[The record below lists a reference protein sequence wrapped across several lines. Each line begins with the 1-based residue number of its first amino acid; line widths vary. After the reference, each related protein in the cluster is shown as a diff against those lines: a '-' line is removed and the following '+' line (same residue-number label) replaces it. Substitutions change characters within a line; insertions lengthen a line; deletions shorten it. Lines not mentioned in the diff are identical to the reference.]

1 VLYWHMETKDP
12 LSNPELAKIRA
23 ERSYKNHDIITG
35 RATALPNYEQKIK
48 DFFEEHLHEDEEIR
62 FVLEGSGYFDVR
74 DTFDPRERWIRI
86 EVNAGDMIVLPAGIW
101 HRFTLDSNNYIRA
114 MRLFQDLPKW
124 QCHNRVSGPHLETL
138 AARSCYKAG
147 LADVMSTGAA
157 RYDPAAFARQQSAK
171 AGPPPVAVAP
181 SLATTDGVNGRSYVV
196 ADGARALAAYPHV
209 RRAGGLLFVAGLS
222 SRRND
227 NTHRG
232 AVLAADGRWQLDIA
246 EQTAGCLDNLRT
258 LLRAAD
264 ADLDHLVDLTC
275 FLTDM
280 KHYDGFN
287 KVYNTY
293 FHAASGP
300 TRTTVAVHQ
309 LPHPNL
315 LVEIKAIAVAPAV
328 AACSSVRMS

>member
-1 VLYWHMETKDP
+1 MVPSSVLDRLGVLYWHMDTKEP
-12 LSNPELAKIRA
+12 LSNPELTKIRA
-23 ERSYKNHDIITG
+23 DRSYKNHDIIAVS
-35 RATALPNYEQKIK
+35 ATALPNYEQKIK

-124 QCHNRVSGPHLETL
+124 QCHNRVSGPHLESL
-138 AARSCYKAG
+138 AARTCYKAG
-147 LADVMSTGAA
+147 LTAVLTAGAT
-157 RYDPAAFARQQSAK
+157 RYDPAAFARQQSQCAK
-171 AGPPPVAVAP
+171 APPVAT
-181 SLATTDGVNGRSYVV
+181 SDGVNGRSYVV
-196 ADGARALAAYPHV
+196 ADGARALAAYPHM
-209 RRAGGLLFVAGLS
+209 RRAGGLLFVSGLS

-232 AVLAADGRWQLDIA
+232 ATLAADGHWQLDIA
-246 EQTAGCLDNLRT
+246 EQTAGCLDTLRT
-258 LLRAAD
+258 LLRTAGAD
-264 ADLDHLVDLTC
+264 FDHLVDLTC

-293 FHAASGP
+293 FDAATGP

-315 LVEIKAIAVAPAV
+315 LIEIKAIAVA
-328 AACSSVRMS
+328 SVQQRS